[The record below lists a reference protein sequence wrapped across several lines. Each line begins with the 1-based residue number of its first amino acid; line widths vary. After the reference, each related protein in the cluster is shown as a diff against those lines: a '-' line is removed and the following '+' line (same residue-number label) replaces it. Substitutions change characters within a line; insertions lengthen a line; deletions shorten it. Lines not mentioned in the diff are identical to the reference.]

1 MRNKK
6 GFTLIEL
13 LVVIAIIA
21 ILAGMLLPALN
32 RARESARRIKCLNN
46 IRQISIAS
54 HLYAADHREVFPSG
68 NNIQNWAVELYPDYT
83 EDYNMFLCPSMNTTP
98 GSPVTDA
105 TCDYAFVKSLKESD
119 PADSF
124 MLCDEPSSV
133 DATNGRVTF
142 SDTVS
147 NHRSDGGNFGFVDG
161 HVTWISTNAA
171 GASSVERYVDS
182 NAPNDVFKES
192 SFSTTNSVIID

>member
-1 MRNKK
+1 MKNKK

-46 IRQISIAS
+46 IRQIAVAG

-83 EDYNMFLCPSMNTTP
+83 EDYTMFLCPSMNTAP
-98 GSPVTDA
+98 GTPVTDT
-105 TCDYAFVKSLKESD
+105 TCDYAFVGNLKESD

-124 MLCDEPSSV
+124 MLCDEPASTV
-133 DATNGRVTF
+133 DASGQVVF

-161 HVTWISTNAA
+161 HVTWISTNGA
-171 GASSVERYVDS
+171 GAASGERYVDA
-182 NAPNDVFKES
+182 NAPDDVFKDTGFTAAS
-192 SFSTTNSVIID
+192 PVVID

>member
-1 MRNKK
+1 MKKNK

-46 IRQISIAS
+46 VRQISVAS

-68 NNIQNWAVELYPDYT
+68 DTIANWALELFPSYT
-83 EDYNMFLCPSMNTTP
+83 EDFNMFLCPSLNTSG
-98 GSPVTDA
+98 GSPVTDS
-105 TCDYAFVKSLKESD
+105 TCDYAFVQGLMESD

-124 MLCDEPSSV
+124 MLCDEPSSTV
-133 DATNGRVTF
+133 AATGRVVF

-161 HVTWISTNAA
+161 HVTWIPSNAA
-171 GASSVERYVDS
+171 GAAFGERYVDS
-182 NAPNDVFKES
+182 NAASDVFKET
-192 SFSTTNSVIID
+192 SFTANPIVID

>member
-1 MRNKK
+1 MKNTKK

-46 IRQISIAS
+46 VRQIAVAS

-68 NNIQNWAVELYPDYT
+68 TDIAGWAVELYPDYT
-83 EDYNMFLCPSMNTTP
+83 EDYNMFICPSMNTTA
-98 GSPVTDA
+98 GAPVTDNE
-105 TCDYAFVKSLKESD
+105 CDYAFVSGMKESD

-124 MLCDEPSSV
+124 MLCDEPSSTTNATGRIHFT
-133 DATNGRVTF
+133 DAA
-142 SDTVS
+142 S

-161 HVTWISTNAA
+161 HVTWIATSGSIST
-171 GASSVERYVDS
+171 SERYVDS
-182 NAPNDVFKES
+182 TASDDAFKETA
-192 SFSTTNSVIID
+192 FSAGQVVID

>member
-1 MRNKK
+1 MKNKK

-46 IRQISIAS
+46 VRQISVAS

-68 NNIQNWAVELYPDYT
+68 NTVENWAVELFPEYT
-83 EDYNMFLCPSMNTTP
+83 EDQNMFLCPSMNTQSSAT
-98 GSPVTDA
+98 VTD
-105 TCDYAFVKSLKESD
+105 TSCDYAFVANLMESD

-124 MLCDEPSSV
+124 MLCDEPVSV
-133 DATNGRVTF
+133 DATNGRVTY
-142 SDTVS
+142 SETTS

-161 HVTWISTNAA
+161 HVSWIATNAA
-171 GASSVERYVDS
+171 GAAAGERYVDDQ
-182 NAPNDVFKES
+182 APNDVFKES
-192 SFSTTNSVIID
+192 SFATANSVIID

>member
-1 MRNKK
+1 MKKEK

-46 IRQISIAS
+46 VRQISVAS

-68 NNIQNWAVELYPDYT
+68 DTIANWAVELFPEYT
-83 EDYNMFLCPSMNTTP
+83 EDQNMFLCPSMNTASAAT
-98 GSPVTDA
+98 VTD
-105 TCDYAFVKSLKESD
+105 TSCDYAFVANLMESD
-119 PADSF
+119 AADSF
-124 MLCDEPSSV
+124 MLCDEPVSV
-133 DATNGRVTF
+133 DATNARITYAE
-142 SDTVS
+142 TTS

-161 HVTWISTNAA
+161 HVTWIATNAA
-171 GASSVERYVDS
+171 GSTSGQRYVDEA
-182 NAPNDVFKES
+182 APNDVFKET
-192 SFSTTNSVIID
+192 SFSSSNSVIID

>member
-1 MRNKK
+1 MNRKVK

-46 IRQISIAS
+46 VRQIGVAS

-68 NNIQNWAVELYPDYT
+68 TTIANWAEELYPDYT

-98 GSPVTDA
+98 GSPVNDN
-105 TCDYAFVKSLKESD
+105 TCDYAYISGLKESD

-124 MLCDEPSSV
+124 MICDEPSSV
-133 DATNGRVTF
+133 TAATGRITF
-142 SDTVS
+142 SETTS

-161 HVTWISTNAA
+161 HVTWISSNGTGA
-171 GASSVERYVDS
+171 GSDRYVDA
-182 NAPNDVFKES
+182 NAPNDVFKETA
-192 SFSTTNSVIID
+192 FGANEVVID

>member
-1 MRNKK
+1 MKKNK

-46 IRQISIAS
+46 VRQISVAS

-68 NNIQNWAVELYPDYT
+68 NTIANWAVELYPSYT
-83 EDYNMFLCPSMNTTP
+83 EDFNMFLCPSLNTAG
-98 GSPVTDA
+98 GSPVNDN
-105 TCDYAFVKSLKESD
+105 TCDYAFVQGLMESD

-124 MLCDEPSSV
+124 MLCDEPSSTV
-133 DATNGRVTF
+133 EATGRVVF
-142 SDTVS
+142 SDTAS

-161 HVTWISTNAA
+161 HVTWIPSNAAA
-171 GASSVERYVDS
+171 GAAGERYVDS
-182 NAPNDVFKES
+182 NAASDVFKET
-192 SFSTTNSVIID
+192 SFTSNPVIID

>member
-1 MRNKK
+1 MKRTKK

-46 IRQISIAS
+46 VRQLAIAS

-68 NNIQNWAVELYPDYT
+68 TDIAGWAEELYPNYT
-83 EDYNMFLCPSMNTTP
+83 EDFNMFICPSMNTQAGAP
-98 GSPVTDA
+98 ITDNE
-105 TCDYAFVKSLKESD
+105 CDYSFVAGMKESD

-133 DATNGRVTF
+133 TAASGRIHFTDAA
-142 SDTVS
+142 S

-161 HVTWISTNAA
+161 HVTWIATN
-171 GASSVERYVDS
+171 GAVNATERYVDS
-182 NAPNDVFKES
+182 NASDNAFKETA
-192 SFSTTNSVIID
+192 FSAGQVVID

>member
-1 MRNKK
+1 MNKNK

-46 IRQISIAS
+46 VRQVSVAS
-54 HLYAADHREVFPSG
+54 HLYAADHREIFPSG

-83 EDYNMFLCPSMNTTP
+83 EDFNMFLWPSNNTNGNATI
-98 GSPVTDA
+98 TDA
-105 TCDYAFVKSLKESD
+105 SCDYAFVKGLKEAD

-124 MLCDEPSSV
+124 MLCDEPE
-133 DATNGRVTF
+133 ATVAASGQIVY
-142 SDTVS
+142 DETVS
-147 NHRSDGGNFGFVDG
+147 SHRDDGGNFGFVDG
-161 HVTWISTNAA
+161 HVTWITSDGA
-171 GASSVERYVDS
+171 GPASGQRVVDS
-182 NAPNDVFKES
+182 NAANDVFKET
-192 SFSTTNSVIID
+192 SFSAANSVIID